1 MSVIIRL
8 QNLPWSANALDIR
21 QYFSGL
27 GIPEG
32 GVHIVGGELGDAF
45 IAFSTDEDA
54 RQAFMRNNGKI
65 KEVQI
70 TLMLSSRTEM
80 QRVIEQARSQSYAA
94 FMQPVPSA
102 VPLPAAVPTLI
113 PPVVE
118 PKKDGKEKNDK
129 RESRRRS
136 RSKSRDRK
144 DRSRERRRHRR
155 SRSRSRDHKSS
166 RRRDRSRS
174 RGRSRSRDRKGK
186 EYRRRSE
193 ERIVN
198 TVQKDQKK
206 NVSEIWAK
214 NNIER
219 TSQQQNQSN
228 RIAETNNFQNP
239 NNGTVFRTSWPP
251 NNNPD
256 DHYQNN
262 RNFDNFQNRFQRNL
276 PNQRI
281 GNRIDNDPSMNCSI
295 ALEPFY
301 GGYGD
306 VRRFFHGMFISGNGI
321 KFINDFNGRSTG
333 VVYVRF
339 SNRKFKEE
347 ALRMSGE
354 MLNGTAVVI
363 THIDDAEFDEATDRY
378 NPRKIDNGDENINF
392 RSKNITKYFNQNNEV
407 EVVKNFTCL
416 TVDDLPTY
424 CKEQD
429 ILHMF
434 SQHPLVALILTTKK
448 KGGYIAYVKF
458 SSQAVAK
465 KASEE
470 KSLHIVGGKQVT
482 VLPCKDEDFDEINR
496 QHEVNINSTKA
507 DDVGTDCLSVSR
519 LPEKTN
525 DKDIADF
532 FSDIGVIPT
541 KIHLMSN
548 NLGFT
553 GQAYCEFANV
563 EEASRAARKN
573 ETSLGESSVSVVP
586 IQRTEMETIL
596 GTTVPAPEPEN
607 TEEADDKT
615 VPEEKAT
622 PKPVLPLLSNI
633 INPPNS
639 LNFISPDNHHHYYNH
654 RAPFP
659 FRPFDNM
666 RGPRFSG
673 RNMAF
678 RPRKEPSKDIF
689 DDVPPGCT
697 VFMKNVP
704 YKANTNDILNFFEG
718 YNHTNNVSRRY
729 NANNTP
735 SDEAK
740 IIFFDAEEATR
751 CVREL
756 NKQKIWDRQIFLRQ
770 E

>member
-21 QYFSGL
+21 QYFNGL

-54 RQAFMRNNGKI
+54 RQAFLRNNGKI

-94 FMQPVPSA
+94 FMQQAPSV

-113 PPVVE
+113 PPAVE
-118 PKKDGKEKNDK
+118 AKKDGKEKSDK
-129 RESRRRS
+129 RDNRRKS
-136 RSKSRDRK
+136 RSKSRERK
-144 DRSRERRRHRR
+144 DRSRDRRRHRR

-166 RRRDRSRS
+166 RRRERSRS
-174 RGRSRSRDRKGK
+174 RGRSRSRDRKSK
-186 EYRRRSE
+186 EYRKRSE
-193 ERIVN
+193 DRPTN
-198 TVQKDQKK
+198 TIQKDLKK
-206 NVSEIWAK
+206 NIPETFSL
-214 NNIER
+214 
-219 TSQQQNQSN
+219 NQPN
-228 RIAETNNFQNP
+228 RIIDVNKFQNP
-239 NNGTVFRTSWPP
+239 NNGTTFRSSWQA
-251 NNNPD
+251 NNNSD
-256 DHYQNN
+256 EHFENN
-262 RNFDNFQNRFQRNL
+262 RNANFDNFQNRFQRNM
-276 PNQRI
+276 PNQRFT
-281 GNRIDNDPSMNCSI
+281 NRTDTDPTVNVNCSI

-347 ALRMSGE
+347 ALQMNGE
-354 MLNGTAVVI
+354 MLNGTSVI
-363 THIDDAEFDEATDRY
+363 ISHISDEEFDEATDRY
-378 NPRKIDNGDENINF
+378 NPRKMDDVDDNVNF
-392 RSKNITKYFNQNNEV
+392 RNKNITKYFHQDDEV
-407 EVVKNFTCL
+407 EVKNFTCL
-416 TVDDLPTY
+416 TIDDLPTY

-458 SSQAVAK
+458 SSPGVAK
-465 KASEE
+465 KALNE

-482 VLPCKDEDFDEINR
+482 VLPCKDEEFNEINR

-548 NLGFT
+548 NIGFT
-553 GQAYCEFANV
+553 GQAYCEFSSV

-573 ETSLGESSVSVVP
+573 ETSLGQSSVSVSP
-586 IQRTEMETIL
+586 INRMEMETIL
-596 GTTVPAPEPEN
+596 GTSVPAQELEN
-607 TEEADDKT
+607 TDESKNRITPDER
-615 VPEEKAT
+615 VPH
-622 PKPVLPLLSNI
+622 KPILPLMSH
-633 INPPNS
+633 PNL
-639 LNFISPDNHHHYYNH
+639 LNFSSPDNHQQQQHS
-654 RAPFP
+654 RGPFP
-659 FRPFDNM
+659 FRQFDNM

-673 RNMAF
+673 RNVGF

-704 YKANTNDILNFFEG
+704 YKATTNDILNFFEG
-718 YNHTNNVSRRY
+718 YSHTNNVSRRY
-729 NANNTP
+729 NSNNTP

-740 IIFFDAEEATR
+740 IIFFDADEATR
-751 CVREL
+751 CVREM
-756 NKQKIWDRQIFLRQ
+756 NKQTIWDRQIYLRQ